1 MHTTSDDAA
10 ADSRAALIKSITMVF
25 LVFTWLS
32 VLARTWVRAMV
43 IRNYGWDDAVML
55 LAMVC
60 HLFFVAASLDV
71 RY

>member
-10 ADSRAALIKSITMVF
+10 ADSRATLIRSITIVF

-43 IRNYGWDDAVML
+43 IRNYGWDDAAML
-55 LAMVC
+55 LAVVC
-60 HLFFVAASLDV
+60 YLFVAASLNV
-71 RY
+71 RH